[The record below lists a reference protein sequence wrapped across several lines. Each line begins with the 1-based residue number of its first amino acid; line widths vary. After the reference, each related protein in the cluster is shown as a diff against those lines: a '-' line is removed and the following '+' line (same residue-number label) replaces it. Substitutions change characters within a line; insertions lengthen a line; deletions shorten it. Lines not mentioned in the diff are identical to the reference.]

1 MPGRPEEAK
10 LTGSFDATRYR
21 AFADPD
27 AAEAWLKAL
36 GGVPDAAIDLT
47 GACLALA
54 ALERPWQSLDRE
66 VGHLLRLADD
76 LRRAVPVA
84 GLPLAARADAIAG
97 VLHGRHDYRGDTESY
112 DDLRNANLLA
122 VIERRRGLPIA
133 LSILWL
139 HLARAVD
146 WPAEGVNF
154 PGHFLVRLGDGPE
167 RLMVD
172 PFDSGGT
179 VETGSLRALLK
190 LVEGEDAEL
199 KPHHYAPASNRDIL
213 LRLQNNIKLRL
224 IQAGRLDD
232 ARTTVERMLLY
243 APDRAAL
250 WHALGVLNAETGRP
264 KAALEALGRVAA
276 LDGAGVWQR
285 QVARLMQHLRR
296 KLN

>member
-1 MPGRPEEAK
+1 M
-10 LTGSFDATRYR
+10 TGPFDAPSYR
-21 AFADPD
+21 AFSDPD
-27 AAEAWLKAL
+27 AAEAWLTAL
-36 GGVPDAAIDLT
+36 AGLPDAAIDLT

-66 VGHLLRLADD
+66 IDHLARLAED
-76 LRRAVPVA
+76 LRGAAPAA
-84 GLPLAARADAIAG
+84 GLPLAARAGAIAG
-97 VLHGRHDYRGDTESY
+97 VLHDRHDYRGDRETY

-133 LSILWL
+133 LSVLWL
-139 HLARAVD
+139 HLAQAMD

-172 PFDSGGT
+172 PFDGGGT

-190 LVEGEDAEL
+190 LVEGDDAEL
-199 KPHHYAPASNRDIL
+199 KPHHYAPASKRDIL

-232 ARTTVERMLLY
+232 ARATVERMLLY
-243 APDRAAL
+243 APDRPAL

-264 KAALEALGRVAA
+264 KAALDALGRVAG
-276 LDGAGVWQR
+276 LDDAGVWQR
-285 QVARLMQHLRR
+285 QVARLMQQLRR
-296 KLN
+296 TLN

>member
-1 MPGRPEEAK
+1 MSGPI
-10 LTGSFDATRYR
+10 DASRYR

-27 AAEAWLKAL
+27 AAEAWLAAL
-36 GGVPDAAIDLT
+36 AGVPDAAIDLT
-47 GACLALA
+47 GACLALG

-66 VGHLLRLADD
+66 VGHLARLADD
-76 LRRAVPVA
+76 LRRAAPGPEPA
-84 GLPLAARADAIAG
+84 QKPALPERAEAIAA
-97 VLHGRHDYRGDTESY
+97 VLFGRHDYRGDTETY

-133 LSILWL
+133 LSILYL
-139 HLARAVD
+139 HLARAMD

-154 PGHFLVRLGDGPE
+154 PGHFLVRLSDGPA
-167 RLMVD
+167 RLMID
-172 PFDSGGT
+172 PFDAGRPIG
-179 VETGSLRALLK
+179 TGSLRALLK

-213 LRLQNNIKLRL
+213 LRLQNNIKLRQ

-264 KAALEALGRVAA
+264 KAALDALGKVAG
-276 LDGAGVWQR
+276 LDSAGVWQR
-285 QVARLMQHLRR
+285 QVAQLMQSLRR

>member
-1 MPGRPEEAK
+1 M
-10 LTGSFDATRYR
+10 TGLNNADGYR
-21 AFADPD
+21 AFSDPD
-27 AAEAWLKAL
+27 AAEAWLTAL
-36 GGVPDAAIDLT
+36 SGVPDAAIDLT
-47 GACLALA
+47 GACLALG

-66 VGHLLRLADD
+66 VRHLARLAED
-76 LRRAVPVA
+76 LRRAATVA
-84 GLPLAARADAIAG
+84 GLPPAGRAEAIAG
-97 VLHGRHDYRGDTESY
+97 VLHGRHDYRGDRESY

-139 HLARAVD
+139 HLARAMD

-154 PGHFLVRLGDGPE
+154 PGHFLVRLSDGPE

-172 PFDSGGT
+172 PFDGGRT
-179 VETGSLRALLK
+179 VGTDGLRGLLK
-190 LVEGEDAEL
+190 LVEGDAAEL

-213 LRLQNNIKLRL
+213 LRLQNNIKLRQ

-264 KAALEALGRVAA
+264 KAALDALGRVAG
-276 LDGAGVWQR
+276 LDDAGVWQR
-285 QVARLMQHLRR
+285 QVARLMQQLRR

>member
-47 GACLALA
+47 GTCLALA

-66 VGHLLRLADD
+66 VDHLLRLADD

-179 VETGSLRALLK
+179 VGTGSLRALLK
-190 LVEGEDAEL
+190 LVEGDDAEL

-264 KAALEALGRVAA
+264 KAALEALGRVAE

>member
-1 MPGRPEEAK
+1 M
-10 LTGSFDATRYR
+10 TGPTDGNPAHGGYR

-36 GGVPDAAIDLT
+36 GGVPDEAIDLT
-47 GACLALA
+47 GACLALG

-66 VGHLLRLADD
+66 VGHLARLADD
-76 LRRAVPVA
+76 LRGSVPTA
-84 GLPLAARADAIAG
+84 GLPAAARAEAIAG
-97 VLHGRHDYRGDTESY
+97 VLHGRHDYRGDRESY

-139 HLARAVD
+139 HLARAMD

-154 PGHFLVRLGDGPE
+154 PGHFLVRLSDGPE

-172 PFDSGGT
+172 PFDGGRT
-179 VETGSLRALLK
+179 VGTDGLRGLLK
-190 LVEGEDAEL
+190 LVEGDGAEL

-213 LRLQNNIKLRL
+213 LRLQNNIKLRQ

-264 KAALEALGRVAA
+264 KAALDALGRVAG
-276 LDGAGVWQR
+276 LDDAGVWQR
-285 QVARLMQHLRR
+285 QVARLMQQLRR
-296 KLN
+296 RLN

>member
-1 MPGRPEEAK
+1 M
-10 LTGSFDATRYR
+10 TGPADAPRYR

-36 GGVPDAAIDLT
+36 AGVPDDAIDLT
-47 GACLALA
+47 GACLALG

-66 VGHLLRLADD
+66 VGHLDRLAGD
-76 LRRAVPVA
+76 LRRSVPAA
-84 GLPLAARADAIAG
+84 GLPLAARAEAIAG
-97 VLHGRHDYRGDTESY
+97 VLHGRHDYRGDRESY

-139 HLARAVD
+139 HLARAMD

-154 PGHFLVRLGDGPE
+154 PGHFLVRLADGPE
-167 RLMVD
+167 RLMID
-172 PFDSGGT
+172 PFDGGRA
-179 VETGSLRALLK
+179 VETGGLRALIK
-190 LVEGEDAEL
+190 LVEGDDAEL
-199 KPHHYAPASNRDIL
+199 KPRHYAPASNRDIL
-213 LRLQNNIKLRL
+213 LRLQNNIKLRQ

-232 ARTTVERMLLY
+232 ARTTVGRMLLY

-264 KAALEALGRVAA
+264 KAALDALGRVAA
-276 LDGAGVWQR
+276 LDDAGVWQR
-285 QVARLMQHLRR
+285 QTARLMQQLRR
-296 KLN
+296 TLN

>member
-1 MPGRPEEAK
+1 M
-10 LTGSFDATRYR
+10 
-21 AFADPD
+21 
-27 AAEAWLKAL
+27 
-36 GGVPDAAIDLT
+36 PDAAIDLT
-47 GACLALA
+47 GACLALG

-66 VGHLLRLADD
+66 VGHLARLAED
-76 LRRAVPVA
+76 LRRAAPAA
-84 GLPLAARADAIAG
+84 GLPPAGRAEAIAG
-97 VLHGRHDYRGDTESY
+97 VLHGRHDYRGDRESY

-139 HLARAVD
+139 HLARAMD

-154 PGHFLVRLGDGPE
+154 PGHFLVRLSDGPE

-172 PFDSGGT
+172 PFDGGRT
-179 VETGSLRALLK
+179 VGTEGLRGLLK
-190 LVEGEDAEL
+190 LVEGDAAEL

-213 LRLQNNIKLRL
+213 LRLQNNIKLRQ

-243 APDRAAL
+243 APGRAAL

-264 KAALEALGRVAA
+264 KAALDALGRVAG
-276 LDGAGVWQR
+276 LDDAGVWQR
-285 QVARLMQHLRR
+285 QVARLMQQLRR

>member
-1 MPGRPEEAK
+1 M
-10 LTGSFDATRYR
+10 TGSTDAPNYR

-27 AAEAWLKAL
+27 AAGAWLKAL

-66 VGHLLRLADD
+66 IDHLARLADD
-76 LRRAVPVA
+76 LRGSVPAA
-84 GLPLAARADAIAG
+84 GLPVEERAEAIAG
-97 VLHGRHDYRGDTESY
+97 VLHGRHDYRGDRESY

-133 LSILWL
+133 LSVLWL
-139 HLARAVD
+139 HLARAMD

-154 PGHFLVRLGDGPE
+154 PGHFLVRLSDGPE

-172 PFDSGGT
+172 PFDDGRT
-179 VETGSLRALLK
+179 VETGDLRALIK
-190 LVEGEDAEL
+190 LVEGDDAEL
-199 KPHHYAPASNRDIL
+199 RPHHYAPAANRDIL
-213 LRLQNNIKLRL
+213 LRLQNNIKLRQ
-224 IQAGRLDD
+224 IRAGRLDD
-232 ARTTVERMLLY
+232 ARITVERMLLY

-264 KAALEALGRVAA
+264 KAALDALGKVAG
-276 LDGAGVWQR
+276 LDDAGVWQR
-285 QVARLMQHLRR
+285 QVARLMQQLRR

>member
-1 MPGRPEEAK
+1 MIS
-10 LTGSFDATRYR
+10 LTDAPDYR

-27 AAEAWLKAL
+27 AAGAWLKAL
-36 GGVPDAAIDLT
+36 GGAPDAAIDLT

-66 VGHLLRLADD
+66 VDHLLRLADD

-97 VLHGRHDYRGDTESY
+97 VLHGRHDYRGDTETY

-139 HLARAVD
+139 HLARAMD

-167 RLMVD
+167 RLMID
-172 PFDSGGT
+172 PFDGGRA

-264 KAALEALGRVAA
+264 KAALDALGRVAE

-285 QVARLMQHLRR
+285 QVARLMQQLRR

>member
-1 MPGRPEEAK
+1 M
-10 LTGSFDATRYR
+10 TGSSDTLRYS

-27 AAEAWLKAL
+27 AAEAWLAAL
-36 GGVPDAAIDLT
+36 AGVSDDAIDLT
-47 GACLALA
+47 GACLALG

-66 VGHLLRLADD
+66 IDHLARLAED
-76 LRRAVPVA
+76 LHRTAPGPEPA
-84 GLPLAARADAIAG
+84 LPARAEAIAA
-97 VLHGRHDYRGDTESY
+97 VLFGRHDYRGDTETY

-133 LSILWL
+133 LSILYL
-139 HLARAVD
+139 HLARALG

-154 PGHFLVRLGDGPE
+154 PGHFLVRLSDGPA

-172 PFDSGGT
+172 PFDGGRT
-179 VETGSLRALLK
+179 IGTGALRALLK

-199 KPHHYAPASNRDIL
+199 KPHHHAPASNRDIL
-213 LRLQNNIKLRL
+213 LRLQNNIKLRQ

-264 KAALEALGRVAA
+264 KAALDALGRVAG
-276 LDGAGVWQR
+276 LDSAGVWQR
-285 QVARLMQHLRR
+285 QVARLMQSLRR

>member
-1 MPGRPEEAK
+1 M
-10 LTGSFDATRYR
+10 TGSNDALRYR

-27 AAEAWLKAL
+27 AAEAWLAAL
-36 GGVPDAAIDLT
+36 AGVPDDSIDLT
-47 GACLALA
+47 GACLALG
-54 ALERPWQSLDRE
+54 ALERPWQKLGRE
-66 VGHLLRLADD
+66 VDHLARLAED
-76 LRRAVPVA
+76 LRGAAPGPEPALPV
-84 GLPLAARADAIAG
+84 RADAIAA
-97 VLHGRHDYRGDTESY
+97 VLFGRHDYRGDTETY

-133 LSILWL
+133 LSILYL
-139 HLARAVD
+139 HLARAMD

-154 PGHFLVRLGDGPE
+154 PGHFLVRLSDGPV

-172 PFDSGGT
+172 PFDGGRT
-179 VETGSLRALLK
+179 IGTGSLRALLK

-199 KPHHYAPASNRDIL
+199 KPHHHAPATNRDIL
-213 LRLQNNIKLRL
+213 LRLQNNIKLRQ

-264 KAALEALGRVAA
+264 RAALDALGRVAR
-276 LDGAGVWQR
+276 LDETGVWQR
-285 QVARLMQHLRR
+285 QVAQLMQSLRR

>member
-1 MPGRPEEAK
+1 M
-10 LTGSFDATRYR
+10 TGPTDADGYR

-27 AAEAWLKAL
+27 AAETWLKAL
-36 GGVPDAAIDLT
+36 GGVPDEAIDLT
-47 GACLALA
+47 GACLALG

-66 VGHLLRLADD
+66 VGHLRRLAED

-84 GLPLAARADAIAG
+84 DLPLAARAEAIAG
-97 VLHGRHDYRGDTESY
+97 VLHGRHDYRGDRESY

-139 HLARAVD
+139 HLARAMD

-167 RLMVD
+167 RLMID
-172 PFDSGGT
+172 PFDGGRT
-179 VETGSLRALLK
+179 IETEGLRGLLK
-190 LVEGEDAEL
+190 LIEGDDAEI
-199 KPHHYAPASNRDIL
+199 KPHHYAPAANRDIL
-213 LRLQNNIKLRL
+213 LRLQNNIKLRQ

-250 WHALGVLNAETGRP
+250 WHALGVLNAETDRP
-264 KAALEALGRVAA
+264 KAALDALGKVAG
-276 LDGAGVWQR
+276 LDHAGVWQR
-285 QVARLMQHLRR
+285 QVARLMQQLRR
-296 KLN
+296 RLN

>member
-1 MPGRPEEAK
+1 MTG
-10 LTGSFDATRYR
+10 LTDAPNYR

-66 VGHLLRLADD
+66 VDHLLRLADD

-264 KAALEALGRVAA
+264 KAALDALGKVAG
-276 LDGAGVWQR
+276 LDDAGIWQR

>member
-1 MPGRPEEAK
+1 MLGRPEEAK
-10 LTGSFDATRYR
+10 VTGSFDATRYR

-66 VGHLLRLADD
+66 VDHLLRLADD

-232 ARTTVERMLLY
+232 ARMTVERMLLY

-264 KAALEALGRVAA
+264 KDALDALGRVAE

>member
-1 MPGRPEEAK
+1 M
-10 LTGSFDATRYR
+10 TGSFDATRYR

-66 VGHLLRLADD
+66 VDHLLRLADD

-190 LVEGEDAEL
+190 LVEGDDAEL
-199 KPHHYAPASNRDIL
+199 KPHYYAPASNRDIL

-264 KAALEALGRVAA
+264 KAALDALGRVAA

-285 QVARLMQHLRR
+285 PVARLMQHLRR

>member
-66 VGHLLRLADD
+66 VDHLLRLADD

-179 VETGSLRALLK
+179 VGTGSLRALLK
-190 LVEGEDAEL
+190 LVEGDDAEL

-264 KAALEALGRVAA
+264 KAALDALGRVAA
-276 LDGAGVWQR
+276 LDDAGVWQR

>member
-1 MPGRPEEAK
+1 M
-10 LTGSFDATRYR
+10 TGSNDTPRYR

-27 AAEAWLKAL
+27 AAEAWLAAL
-36 GGVPDAAIDLT
+36 AGVSDDAIDLT
-47 GACLALA
+47 GACLALG

-66 VGHLLRLADD
+66 IDHLARLAED
-76 LRRAVPVA
+76 LHRTAPGPEPA
-84 GLPLAARADAIAG
+84 LPARAEAIAA
-97 VLHGRHDYRGDTESY
+97 VMFGRHDYRGDTETY

-133 LSILWL
+133 LSILYL
-139 HLARAVD
+139 HLARALG

-154 PGHFLVRLGDGPE
+154 PGHFLVRLGDGPA

-172 PFDSGGT
+172 PFDGGRT
-179 VETGSLRALLK
+179 IGTGALRALLK

-199 KPHHYAPASNRDIL
+199 KPHHHAPASNRDIL
-213 LRLQNNIKLRL
+213 LRLQNNIKLRQ

-264 KAALEALGRVAA
+264 KAALDALGRVAG
-276 LDGAGVWQR
+276 LDSAGVWQR
-285 QVARLMQHLRR
+285 QVARLMQSLRR

>member
-10 LTGSFDATRYR
+10 VTGSFDATRYR

-66 VGHLLRLADD
+66 VDHLLRLADD

-264 KAALEALGRVAA
+264 KAALDALGKVAG
-276 LDGAGVWQR
+276 LDDAGIWQR

>member
-1 MPGRPEEAK
+1 MRGRPEDAK
-10 LTGSFDATRYR
+10 MTGSFDAPRYR
-21 AFADPD
+21 AFCDPD

-36 GGVPDAAIDLT
+36 AGVPDGAIDLT

-54 ALERPWQSLDRE
+54 ALERPWQPLDRE
-66 VGHLLRLADD
+66 IDHLARLADD
-76 LRRAVPVA
+76 LRRAAPVA
-84 GLPLAARADAIAG
+84 DPPVAARAEAIAD
-97 VLHGRHDYRGDTESY
+97 VLHGRHDYRGDRETY

-133 LSILWL
+133 LSVLWL
-139 HLARAVD
+139 HLARAMD

-172 PFDSGGT
+172 PFDGGRT

-199 KPHHYAPASNRDIL
+199 KPHHHAPAPNRDIL

-264 KAALEALGRVAA
+264 KAALDALGKVAG

-285 QVARLMQHLRR
+285 QVARLMQQLRR
-296 KLN
+296 TLN

>member
-1 MPGRPEEAK
+1 M
-10 LTGSFDATRYR
+10 TGSNDTPRYR

-27 AAEAWLKAL
+27 AAEAWLAAL
-36 GGVPDAAIDLT
+36 AGVSDDAIDLT
-47 GACLALA
+47 GACLALG

-66 VGHLLRLADD
+66 IDHLARLAED
-76 LRRAVPVA
+76 LHRTAPGPEPA
-84 GLPLAARADAIAG
+84 LPARAEAIAA
-97 VLHGRHDYRGDTESY
+97 VLFGRHDYRGDTETY

-133 LSILWL
+133 LSILYL
-139 HLARAVD
+139 HLARALG

-154 PGHFLVRLGDGPE
+154 PGHFLVRLSDGPA

-172 PFDSGGT
+172 PFDGGRT
-179 VETGSLRALLK
+179 IGTGALRALLK

-199 KPHHYAPASNRDIL
+199 KSHHHAPASNRDIL
-213 LRLQNNIKLRL
+213 LRLQNNIKLRQ

-264 KAALEALGRVAA
+264 KAALDALGRVAG
-276 LDGAGVWQR
+276 LDSAGVWQR
-285 QVARLMQHLRR
+285 QVARLMQSLRR

>member
-1 MPGRPEEAK
+1 M
-10 LTGSFDATRYR
+10 TGPFDADAYC

-36 GGVPDAAIDLT
+36 GGVPDDTIDLT
-47 GACLALA
+47 GACLALG

-66 VGHLLRLADD
+66 VGHLRRLAED
-76 LRRAVPVA
+76 LRGAAPVA
-84 GLPLAARADAIAG
+84 GLPPAGRAEAIAG
-97 VLHGRHDYRGDTESY
+97 VLHDRHDYRGDRESY

-139 HLARAVD
+139 HLARAMG

-154 PGHFLVRLGDGPE
+154 PGHFLVRLSDGPE

-172 PFDSGGT
+172 PFDGGRT
-179 VETGSLRALLK
+179 VGTEGLRALIK
-190 LVEGEDAEL
+190 LVEGDDAEL

-213 LRLQNNIKLRL
+213 LRLQNNIKLRQ

-264 KAALEALGRVAA
+264 KAALDALGKVAG
-276 LDGAGVWQR
+276 LDDTGAWQR
-285 QVARLMQHLRR
+285 QVARLMQQLRR
-296 KLN
+296 RLN

>member
-1 MPGRPEEAK
+1 M
-10 LTGSFDATRYR
+10 TGSFDATRYR

-66 VGHLLRLADD
+66 VDHLLRLADD

-264 KAALEALGRVAA
+264 KAALDALGKVAG
-276 LDGAGVWQR
+276 LDDAGIWQR

>member
-1 MPGRPEEAK
+1 MTG
-10 LTGSFDATRYR
+10 LTDAPNYR

-66 VGHLLRLADD
+66 VDHLLRLADD

-179 VETGSLRALLK
+179 VGTGSLRALLK
-190 LVEGEDAEL
+190 LVEGDDAEL

-264 KAALEALGRVAA
+264 KAALDALGRVAA
-276 LDGAGVWQR
+276 LDDAGVWQR

>member
-1 MPGRPEEAK
+1 MTGPTGAEA
-10 LTGSFDATRYR
+10 YR

-27 AAEAWLKAL
+27 AAEAWLTAL

-47 GACLALA
+47 GACLALG

-66 VGHLLRLADD
+66 VGHLARLAED

-84 GLPLAARADAIAG
+84 GLPPAGRAEAIAG
-97 VLHGRHDYRGDTESY
+97 VLHGRHDYRGDRESY

-139 HLARAVD
+139 HLARAMD

-154 PGHFLVRLGDGPE
+154 PGHFLVRLSDGPE

-172 PFDSGGT
+172 PFDGGRT
-179 VETGSLRALLK
+179 VGTDGLRGLLK
-190 LVEGEDAEL
+190 LVEGDAAEL

-213 LRLQNNIKLRL
+213 LRLQNNIKLRQ

-264 KAALEALGRVAA
+264 KAALDALGRVAG
-276 LDGAGVWQR
+276 LDDAGVWQR
-285 QVARLMQHLRR
+285 PVARLMQQLRR